1 MKNQKAREQ
10 RAVSNPVVRVE
21 DMERNVDFK
30 VLEVFIC
37 FYVKHSAVQKLMLRT
52 VRYQL
57 LYLGARDAVCRA
69 SET

>member
-1 MKNQKAREQ
+1 
-10 RAVSNPVVRVE
+10 
-21 DMERNVDFK
+21 MERNVDFK